1 MGRSPGSENRQ
12 LSVVLIT
19 VARPRRN
26 FTRFPYSPRKSGHPD
41 TYMYKERVLSLVR
54 SDTITLPRR
63 VSNFDLLPQHSVSS
77 KMLRIP

>member
-1 MGRSPGSENRQ
+1 MGRSPGLENRQ

-26 FTRFPYSPRKSGHPD
+26 FTRFPILPARRG
-41 TYMYKERVLSLVR
+41 TRILTCKERVLSLVR
-54 SDTITLPRR
+54 PDTITLPRR